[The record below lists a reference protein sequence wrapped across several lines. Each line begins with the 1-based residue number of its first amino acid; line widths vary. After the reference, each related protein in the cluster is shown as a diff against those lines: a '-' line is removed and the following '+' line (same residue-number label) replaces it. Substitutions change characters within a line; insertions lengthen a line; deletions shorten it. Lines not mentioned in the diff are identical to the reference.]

1 MSYANAFTALNAFNI
16 GIVNEF
22 DVDIAILA
30 DKFRESSVFSN

>member
-1 MSYANAFTALNAFNI
+1 MSYTNAFTAFNAFNI

-30 DKFRESSVFSN
+30 HKFREPSVFSD